1 MDSYVYANVTA
12 VEAAVSGSATL
23 NFVWK
28 SRSILIM
35 NDSSTVDIDVYIN
48 GGGPLS
54 LLALETMTGPI
65 WTRSIRVSAPSSA
78 NVRAWAY
85 G

>member
-54 LLALETMTGPI
+54 
-65 WTRSIRVSAPSSA
+65 PSLHW
-78 NVRAWAY
+78 RL
-85 G
+85 